1 MDFNR
6 KQNLYAGVRDY
17 LIASTINLT
26 IATPNSIRLQ
36 ASSLSQLT
44 ESTNQLTR
52 SSAVR
57 RATRRSFS
65 IHVHLG
71 NGRG

>member
-1 MDFNR
+1 MNASAMVEFNR

-17 LIASTINLT
+17 LIAYTINLT

-36 ASSLSQLT
+36 ASTLSQLT
-44 ESTNQLTR
+44 QSTNQLTR

-57 RATRRSFS
+57 PIR
-65 IHVHLG
+65 
-71 NGRG
+71 